1 MALTLD
7 VTQLTC
13 GYDRKPILHH
23 LDFSLA
29 EGQILTILG
38 ANGVGKTTLFRTLL
52 GFTPPLGG
60 TITLNDQPLHQY
72 TDKARASLIGYVPQ
86 AHSSAFA
93 FRVRDIVVTGRLAHK
108 AFYESPN
115 TEDYAIAD
123 AMIEKL
129 DIASIASQVY
139 AELSGGQQQ
148 LVLIAR
154 ALTQQPRL
162 LVLDEPTANLDVGNT
177 IKLLQA
183 MVDLASQ
190 HIAIIMT
197 SHNPDHAF
205 LCHAAHANSKVLLLK
220 NTHEHEYGNPETVIT
235 ESNLQAMY
243 GIAISVHQTPVADG
257 MTLTLCTP
265 NLHLS
270 SRPSRLS
277 YGVTR

>member
-7 VTQLTC
+7 VCQLTC
-13 GYDRKPILHH
+13 GYDGKRILHH
-23 LDFSLA
+23 LDFSLG

-60 TITLNDQPLHQY
+60 TITLNGQLLSQY
-72 TDKARASLIGYVPQ
+72 TDRTRAKLIGYVPQ

-115 TEDYAIAD
+115 AEDYDIAD

-129 DIASIASQVY
+129 DITSIAHQVY

-162 LVLDEPTANLDVGNT
+162 IILDEPSANLDVGNT

-183 MVDLASQ
+183 IVDLASQ
-190 HIAIIMT
+190 NIAIIMT

-205 LCHAAHANSKVLLLK
+205 MCHAAHANSKVLLLK
-220 NTHEHEYGNPETVIT
+220 NIQQHEYGSPDTVIT
-235 ESNLQAMY
+235 EPNLQAMY
-243 GIAISVHQTPVADG
+243 GIAISVHQIPTENG
-257 MTLTLCTP
+257 ITLTQCTP

-270 SRPSRLS
+270 SRQSRFP